1 MKEIAILTTV
11 LAAALVWSGIGSAEE
26 SAPLDPLDPY
36 WSITQ
41 NRACLVWNHGAGD
54 AIEPFTWS
62 GACVDGK
69 AQGYGLLTY
78 RGGEYVFEGGM
89 KAGRRHGHGIITS
102 SNGYRYEGEF
112 VNGQPRGDGTTTLV
126 SVGRYGD
133 PHRGSNVET
142 PATTDFDSH
151 ATDIRSFR
159 FACEMPDGRVLKPKF
174 GDIAGASYADL
185 PAQRQQCLETIDHK
199 IALCRENTDLKFESE
214 NGEFAACLPIF
225 EQQARACVS
234 HFEFERGK
242 CGIGA
247 SLSDVATRENEA
259 IGEQVE
265 RRAQKVV
272 SESSFMVE
280 PLDRIME
287 VSEDAN
293 VRAGPGIDH
302 AVLATLEAGA
312 GVHVT
317 GAVRGREWFRVQPL
331 ETGGAAFVH
340 MSLVKDAAPGLLESL
355 FEEAVADALEPPSDE
370 VAVAPLARLSEEVI
384 ASPLAPLPEE
394 ITAAPLAPLPEED
407 TAAPIAP
414 LPEEDTAA
422 PVASLLEEDTAA
434 PLDPFG
440 LNWSITG
447 NQHCHVWNYGETEL
461 EPFTWSGV
469 CVDGKTSGAGRLT
482 FLANDYVYEG
492 TMNAGMMHGNGTIIS
507 SDGYRYEGAWDNGEP
522 HGHGIE
528 SLASGEQYT
537 GAFQEGKRYGYGIY
551 TTVNGD
557 LFEGEWR
564 DGKPHGNGTYTNADG
579 SVFEGQWYD
588 GCIGERD
595 GEWATIGTTPQACG
609 FK

>member
-1 MKEIAILTTV
+1 MCI
-11 LAAALVWSGIGSAEE
+11 SG
-26 SAPLDPLDPY
+26 L
-36 WSITQ
+36 
-41 NRACLVWNHGAGD
+41 
-54 AIEPFTWS
+54 
-62 GACVDGK
+62 
-69 AQGYGLLTY
+69 
-78 RGGEYVFEGGM
+78 
-89 KAGRRHGHGIITS
+89 
-102 SNGYRYEGEF
+102 
-112 VNGQPRGDGTTTLV
+112 
-126 SVGRYGD
+126 
-133 PHRGSNVET
+133 
-142 PATTDFDSH
+142 
-151 ATDIRSFR
+151 
-159 FACEMPDGRVLKPKF
+159 

-185 PAQRQQCLETIDHK
+185 PAQRQQCLETINHK

-214 NGEFAACLPIF
+214 NREFAACLPIF

-234 HFEFERGK
+234 HFEFERSK

-265 RRAQKVV
+265 QRAQKVA
-272 SESSFMVE
+272 SESSFSVE

-287 VSEDAN
+287 VSKDAN

-317 GAVRGREWFRVQPL
+317 GAVRGRDWFRVQPL

-340 MSLVKDAAPGLLESL
+340 MSLVKQAAPAPLEPS
-355 FEEAVADALEPPSDE
+355 FEEAVADALEAPSDE
-370 VAVAPLARLSEEVI
+370 VAVAPLAPLS
-384 ASPLAPLPEE
+384 
-394 ITAAPLAPLPEED
+394 
-407 TAAPIAP
+407 
-414 LPEEDTAA
+414 EEDTAA

-440 LNWSITG
+440 PNWSITD
-447 NQHCHVWNYGETEL
+447 NQHCQIWNYGETEL
-461 EPFTWSGV
+461 EPFTWSGA
-469 CVDGKTSGAGRLT
+469 CVDGKTSGEGQLT

-492 TMNAGMMHGNGTIIS
+492 TMNAGMMHGHGTIIS

-528 SLASGEQYT
+528 SLASGEQYK
-537 GAFQEGKRYGYGIY
+537 GEFQGGKRYGYGIY
-551 TTVNGD
+551 TTVSGD
-557 LFEGEWR
+557 LFEGEWH

-579 SVFEGQWYD
+579 SVFEGQWHD